1 MVDNNNK
8 KMAMPSAAKIIEE
21 KNLNISDIEGT
32 GVDGRVTK
40 GDVLLYL
47 KKSNISKNSVI
58 QNSNNEI
65 HFIVEPNIAEHNV
78 YKISDY
84 QTAIRDADIIVFL
97 VAHDEFNNVNCHDK
111 IILDFCGI
119 NDNN

>member
-47 KKSNISKNSVI
+47 T
-58 QNSNNEI
+58 
-65 HFIVEPNIAEHNV
+65 
-78 YKISDY
+78 KI
-84 QTAIRDADIIVFL
+84 
-97 VAHDEFNNVNCHDK
+97 
-111 IILDFCGI
+111 
-119 NDNN
+119 

>member
-47 KKSNISKNSVI
+47 TKSNISKNSVI
-58 QNSNNEI
+58 QNS
-65 HFIVEPNIAEHNV
+65 
-78 YKISDY
+78 KIMKI
-84 QTAIRDADIIVFL
+84 Q
-97 VAHDEFNNVNCHDK
+97 K
-111 IILDFCGI
+111 IIERIMEWIF
-119 NDNN
+119 

>member
-40 GDVLLYL
+40 GDVLLG
-47 KKSNISKNSVI
+47 N
-58 QNSNNEI
+58 
-65 HFIVEPNIAEHNV
+65 
-78 YKISDY
+78 
-84 QTAIRDADIIVFL
+84 
-97 VAHDEFNNVNCHDK
+97 
-111 IILDFCGI
+111 
-119 NDNN
+119 